1 MDPSWPR
8 RIQEVQDHVRAHLRS
23 DLSMEA
29 LARVAGASRF
39 HFARLFRALTGET
52 LVQFV
57 QRARLERAATLMQTR
72 PDRPLGE
79 VALQAGFGSA
89 SDFSR
94 VFRQHH
100 GLAPRDWDRR
110 TRLSAGLPDFD
121 DRLSAARETCTRY
134 PVRHVQLPAA
144 RLAVVRVATPFLD
157 NAVLDEGYARLCR
170 WFASRGIAW
179 RTRALVGLSWD
190 HPDTTPLDRVRFDLA
205 LPLPDGLST
214 HGEVAEL
221 ALPAMHTVALRV
233 RGSRACIAVAW
244 ERLYTDV
251 LPHADA
257 EPADLPALKRFR
269 DQPWSTGWDT
279 FDLDCQIA

>member
-1 MDPSWPR
+1 MRS
-8 RIQEVQDHVRAHLRS
+8 HLRD
-23 DLSMEA
+23 DLSGEA

-39 HFARLFRALTGET
+39 HFARLFRAVTGET

-100 GLAPRDWDRR
+100 GVAPRDWDRR
-110 TRLSAGLPDFD
+110 TRLSVGLSDFG
-121 DRLSAARETCTRY
+121 DRLAAARQTCDRY
-134 PVRHVQLPAA
+134 PVRHVDLPAS
-144 RLAVVRVATPFLD
+144 RLAAVRVATPFLD
-157 NAVLDEGYARLCR
+157 TAVLEEGYARLGA
-170 WFASRGIAW
+170 WFESRGVDW
-179 RTRALVGLSWD
+179 RKRELVGLSWD
-190 HPDTTPLDRVRFDLA
+190 HPDTTPLDQVRFDLA
-205 LPLPDGLST
+205 LPLPDGLT
-214 HGEVAEL
+214 TDGEVAEL
-221 ALPAMHTVALRV
+221 RLPAMHAVAIRV
-233 RGSRACIAVAW
+233 RGGRACIAVAW

-251 LPHADA
+251 LPHADS

-269 DQPWSTGWDT
+269 AQPWSTGWDT
-279 FDLDCQIA
+279 FDLDCQIALR